1 MSAEDLDRKS
11 KMVLEAVYELGGEA
25 DTSEVKDYTG
35 IESNGVV
42 LYRYDKLEEVELID
56 TYVADR
62 GDTLDVTIA
71 TLTDKGRR
79 RVGQILEDNDGPT
92 VVEQVQEL
100 RTIVSELNRRVQR
113 FEGRIEAVESSVEG
127 VDEVV
132 ETHRELDGRM
142 AEVEDTLDTIHES
155 VEAKIEEGEERLD
168 KKLEAIEAQAETVKE
183 ADRLNAD
190 VRKTLSRYGLL
201 SSTRGREGED
211 RYEAGE
217 VLERLSSQH
226 GGDR

>member
-168 KKLEAIEAQAETVKE
+168 KKLEEIEP
-183 ADRLNAD
+183 
-190 VRKTLSRYGLL
+190 RKCAARGNVSNPIRAVSPRWPNRTLTL
-201 SSTRGREGED
+201 
-211 RYEAGE
+211 
-217 VLERLSSQH
+217 
-226 GGDR
+226 